1 MAMARSRI
9 CRRLACIML
18 AWACA
23 QPAWAAPRDLFFVT
37 QLFPPFITEDAAGR
51 PDGGLVAVLQEAC
64 RRLSWRCTV
73 QVMVWKRA
81 LLMISLGE
89 ADGLVL
95 AQDAPER
102 RAVMELSRPVLLSSY
117 GLYARNGNPLRYRQ
131 PADLSG
137 RRLAVYGPSLSQT
150 NCEKLVHGVPGV
162 ELAVELDP
170 QTVLRKL
177 SAGRYGNEGLAF
189 SNDDVARYWIRRD
202 GLSNLHQAAEVKT
215 LAYLYGFTR
224 SRVQPGMLDEFN
236 RALDEM
242 CRDGSLQKLAAP
254 YGIRPAACR

>member
-1 MAMARSRI
+1 
-9 CRRLACIML
+9 
-18 AWACA
+18 
-23 QPAWAAPRDLFFVT
+23 
-37 QLFPPFITEDAAGR
+37 
-51 PDGGLVAVLQEAC
+51 
-64 RRLSWRCTV
+64 
-73 QVMVWKRA
+73 MVWKRA